1 MKIARTTTRRPSPSS
16 PRTRRRRGASLDTES
31 LFRAGGE
38 PTRSTRAA
46 LKSERDRRL
55 EEVLLTTWAALN
67 AGHPVEC
74 PVCSGP
80 LTASHGCRHCGSK
93 LS

>member
-16 PRTRRRRGASLDTES
+16 HGTRRRRGVSLATES

-38 PTRSTRAA
+38 STPAMQSA
-46 LKSERDRRL
+46 QQSERDRRL
-55 EEVLLTTWAALN
+55 EEVLLTTWAALK

-80 LTASHGCRHCGSK
+80 LTVSQGCRNCGSK